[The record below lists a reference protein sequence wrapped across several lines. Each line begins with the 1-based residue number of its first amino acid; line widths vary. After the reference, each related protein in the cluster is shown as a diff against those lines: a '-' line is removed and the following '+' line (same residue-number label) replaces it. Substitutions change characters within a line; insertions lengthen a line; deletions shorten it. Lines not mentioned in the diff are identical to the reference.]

1 MTTETQT
8 DPIDDLL
15 SQAAAY
21 LEQERYLKAR
31 KLCEKVLAKDPNSA
45 PAHMLLAGVQEG
57 RKDVEGAIASYRKAV
72 ECDPNHFPSWVNMG
86 VCLKQAGTLYKAIDA
101 FENALKLDPDS
112 LIVQY
117 NLARSLFECNRM
129 IEAIDMFK
137 SVLKQRPGWAE
148 VQFNV
153 GLAYQSLGRQDEAL
167 AHHQKAVEFK
177 PDYPSAHTELAYGLQ
192 AQGKFDEARDH
203 LQKAID
209 GRSDYGRAH
218 YLLASMHPE
227 GQAARS
233 QLDQLEHLLGASDL
247 QAHAR
252 MNMHYAAAS
261 LHDQAGDYDKA
272 FEHCRS
278 ANDLFKRDFGV
289 FTDKAAQSFRNVRTM
304 FGPSLF
310 ERHPGRRESDANTV
324 LVAGLP
330 RSGLTLVEQI
340 TSAHP
345 DAAVAGEIVGF
356 MEDEHTVESGSQRT
370 ESFQDKLP
378 SSSMEEL
385 DVLARRYLDAVP
397 AHARGARLF
406 TDRVSY
412 AHGRLGLV
420 ALLYPTAK
428 VVLCRRDPMDLCWS
442 SYFTCMPERM
452 GYTSDLRDL
461 ATICT
466 HHQKLMDHWA
476 ETLPNPVLQVQY
488 EELVAAPEQEIP
500 RIIEFL
506 ELDWNEDCLNFQEKG
521 GTVTSPCFWEV
532 RQPVFKTSVGKWK
545 RYDQHL
551 DGLRAGLKA
560 EASLEF

>member
-1 MTTETQT
+1 MTTQTQI

-15 SQAAAY
+15 SQAAAC
-21 LEQERYLKAR
+21 LEEERYLKAR
-31 KLCEKVLAKDPNSA
+31 KLCEKVLAKDPRNA
-45 PAHMLLAGVQEG
+45 PAHMLMAGVMEG
-57 RKDVEGAIASYRKAV
+57 RKDVKGAIASYRKAV
-72 ECDPNHFPSWVNMG
+72 ECDPDHFPSWVNMG

-101 FENALKLDPDS
+101 FETALKLDPDS

-129 IEAIDMFK
+129 IEAIDVFK

-148 VQFNV
+148 VQFNL
-153 GLAYQSLGRQDEAL
+153 GLAYQSLGRQNEAL
-167 AHHQKAVEFK
+167 DYHRKALELK
-177 PDYPSAHTELAYGLQ
+177 PDYPTAHTELAYGLQ
-192 AQGKFDEARDH
+192 AHGKFGEARSH

-209 GRSDYGRAH
+209 GQPDYGRAH

-227 GQAARS
+227 SQAARD
-233 QLDQLEHLLGASDL
+233 QLDQLEHHLGTGGL

-261 LHDQAGDYDKA
+261 LYDQAEDYDKA

-289 FTDKAAQSFRNVRTM
+289 FTDKAAQSFRNVRSM
-304 FGPSLF
+304 FEPNLF
-310 ERHPGRRESDANTV
+310 ERHLDRRDADANAV

-330 RSGLTLVEQI
+330 RSGLTLIEQI

-356 MEDEHTVESGSQRT
+356 MEEEHTVSSGSQRT
-370 ESFQDKLP
+370 ESFQDKLST
-378 SSSMEEL
+378 SSTEEL
-385 DVLARRYLDAVP
+385 NELARRYLGAVP
-397 AHARGARLF
+397 AHARSARLF

-420 ALLYPTAK
+420 ALLYPSAK
-428 VVLCRRDPMDLCWS
+428 VILCRRDPMDLCWS

-452 GYTSDLRDL
+452 GYAADLRDL

-476 ETLPNPVLQVQY
+476 ETLPNPVLEVQY
-488 EELVAAPEQEIP
+488 ENLVAAPEQEIR

-506 ELDWNEDCLNFQEKG
+506 ELDWNADCLNFQEKG
-521 GTVTSPCFWEV
+521 GTVTSSCFWEV
-532 RQPVFKTSVGKWK
+532 RQPIFETSVGKWK

-551 DGLRAGLKA
+551 DALRAELKA
-560 EASLEF
+560 QASL